1 MAIYRSNK
9 DWQSPTPADKTA
21 VAIETP
27 APDVMTGGKTGNA
40 PVQTSPT
47 KRPLGNGA
55 RKIAAKEYDAFV
67 PDYSDIDLEE
77 ASQPTPDQLAG
88 LRSLAQGTAESTL
101 VNPQQQKYQTVFNWL
116 TRRDPT
122 VSPWTDFV
130 LHGPRT
136 SIAQSNQSDM
146 EAAQLEQQVLRQQQA
161 MNSSMQGQLTM
172 PQVRLRQQY
181 QAQWDKLLSE
191 WNKGAYSGN
200 EQTEQAFYD
209 EAERLLGQ
217 MHNAGMDISTLRM
230 PSINAGGF
238 SQGFNKNLAEPL
250 NNLRELDSIMGN
262 IYENSVK
269 NPNWLNSPD
278 ATTMFDKLGERVIL
292 DLGKSKGAIAD
303 AEKVRIQVEMMPKEI
318 RRMYDNIMMKFFDDN
333 RGLMA
338 LASQYNLNLS
348 ARATLDSL
356 AKDFGGEALTTNDG
370 SRNPAFQQNIE
381 ETLTPGTEKN
391 TNFLLGVA
399 DVFNAIE
406 RAGGNVPHNL
416 QAMFSAMK
424 NGIDEFHQYVMQD
437 APVNMQLVWDLA
449 QRSRQE
455 NITKYND
462 WAQKAGKSFGWKYRT
477 SFNPARNFSQWLK
490 EFQTPD
496 KGMMPYEA
504 APVYWRNITIG
515 PSIPKG
521 KLDAKKRNN
530 GRGTI

>member
-1 MAIYRSNK
+1 MAIYRSDK
-9 DWQSPTPADKTA
+9 DWKSPVPADKTA
-21 VAIETP
+21 VAVETSYADSP
-27 APDVMTGGKTGNA
+27 VKTNAGNA
-40 PVQTSPT
+40 TTQTPQV
-47 KRPLGNGA
+47 KRTLGSGN
-55 RKIAAKEYDAFV
+55 RKIAAKEQGAFV

-77 ASQPTPDQLAG
+77 ASQPTTDQLAG
-88 LRSLAQGTAESTL
+88 LRSLAEGTAESTL

-136 SIAQSNQSDM
+136 SIAQSNRSDM
-146 EAAQLEQQVLRQQQA
+146 EAAQLEQQMLRQQQQG
-161 MNSSMQGQLTM
+161 MSSQLTM

-181 QAQWDKLLSE
+181 QAQWDKLLGE

-209 EAERLLGQ
+209 EAERLLGR

-262 IYENSVK
+262 IYENSIK
-269 NPNWLNSPD
+269 DPNWLNTPD
-278 ATTMFDKLGERVIL
+278 ATTLFDKLGERVIL

-338 LASQYNLNLS
+338 LASQFNLNMS
-348 ARATLDSL
+348 ARATIDAL
-356 AKDFGGEALTTNDG
+356 ARDFGGENLTTNDG
-370 SRNPAFQQNIE
+370 SRNPAFQKNIE

-406 RAGGNVPHNL
+406 RAGGNVPNNL
-416 QAMFSAMK
+416 QAMFSAIK

-449 QRSRQE
+449 QRSRKE

-477 SFNPARNFSQWLK
+477 SFNPASNFSQWLK

-496 KGMMPYEA
+496 SDGLMPYEA
-504 APVYWRNITIG
+504 APVYWRNITVG
-515 PSIPKG
+515 PSIPNG
-521 KLDAKKRNN
+521 RLDAKKRNN